1 MARCKAAVSSVDLP
15 STPPPPYTPCDASPI
30 EFTSAETKFTKGPKL
45 SARTDYTRWRLLD
58 EAGRQTWHYLET
70 DEAVKAW
77 PQSIADKWHLNMPTV
92 RPNPQDI

>member
-1 MARCKAAVSSVDLP
+1 MARFKAAVSSVDLP
-15 STPPPPYTPCDASPI
+15 STPPYTPCDASPI
-30 EFTSAETKFTKGPKL
+30 EFTSAEMKSIKGPKL

-70 DEAVKAW
+70 VEAVKAW

-92 RPNPQDI
+92 RSNPQDI